1 MTSTRLFI
9 LPLLT
14 LLAACDNGGDA
25 AGPERKTAAGEV
37 LGGSIS
43 DAMLPLD
50 TVQSQSPP
58 LRETAAGDD
67 DGDAAGSTDDSADGA
82 DSAEPA
88 AAPSPAEEPSA
99 GASASATPQPEN

>member
-58 LRETAAGDD
+58 LRESSAAQDGDEPEAASDD
-67 DGDAAGSTDDSADGA
+67 DKAPSV
-82 DSAEPA
+82 
-88 AAPSPAEEPSA
+88 APSPSASSSPSA
-99 GASASATPQPEN
+99 TAEAASAPPAGED

>member
-14 LLAACDNGGDA
+14 LLAACDDGETA

-58 LRETAAGDD
+58 LRESSAAQ
-67 DGDAAGSTDDSADGA
+67 DSVILVRRV
-82 DSAEPA
+82 
-88 AAPSPAEEPSA
+88 
-99 GASASATPQPEN
+99 